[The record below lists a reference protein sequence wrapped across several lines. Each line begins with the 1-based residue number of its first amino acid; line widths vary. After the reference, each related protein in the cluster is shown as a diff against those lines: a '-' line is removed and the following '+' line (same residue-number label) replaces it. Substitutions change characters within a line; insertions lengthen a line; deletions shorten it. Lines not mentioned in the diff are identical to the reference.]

1 MTASA
6 GKIKAVF
13 LDRDSTLNV
22 DHGYTHK
29 VEDFAWMPGASE
41 ALALFRRHGVAC
53 FIVTNQ
59 GGIAKGRYGHRE
71 VGEIHAVL
79 QSACEAAG
87 APLDDIF
94 YSPHHPDFGAS
105 LSRKPGSLMVEK
117 ALAKHRLNPDA
128 CWMFGDKARD
138 IECALGAGVRHGVLV
153 EPNAPLGQ
161 WASLPLGGWG

>member
-41 ALALFRRHGVAC
+41 ALALFHRHGVAC

-59 GGIAKGRYGHRE
+59 SGIGKG
-71 VGEIHAVL
+71 L
-79 QSACEAAG
+79 
-87 APLDDIF
+87 
-94 YSPHHPDFGAS
+94 YS
-105 LSRKPGSLMVEK
+105 
-117 ALAKHRLNPDA
+117 
-128 CWMFGDKARD
+128 
-138 IECALGAGVRHGVLV
+138 
-153 EPNAPLGQ
+153 
-161 WASLPLGGWG
+161 

>member
-41 ALALFRRHGVAC
+41 ALALFHRHGVAC

-59 GGIAKGRYGHRE
+59 GGIGKGLY
-71 VGEIHAVL
+71 
-79 QSACEAAG
+79 SEANMVTFNNHLCHEAERAGGRITDIAFCASHPDAHERGTESTVPAPQAG
-87 APLDDIF
+87 ARHDPRAGRKMEYRPCRVGDDRR
-94 YSPHHPDFGAS
+94 
-105 LSRKPGSLMVEK
+105 SR
-117 ALAKHRLNPDA
+117 
-128 CWMFGDKARD
+128 
-138 IECALGAGVRHGVLV
+138 
-153 EPNAPLGQ
+153 Q
-161 WASLPLGGWG
+161 